1 MVQTP
6 GSESTARPAAVAGPA
21 ENGTPKQ
28 CVALAHNSE
37 TQRRAGAI
45 QGWPSRR
52 VARVASRGSATR
64 HPHITSAERTRL
76 GSRASERGRETRCSG
91 AALQFNGDCDGLPQ
105 PAIPPSSGPGNL
117 QLPGLCPTRGG
128 RRVGRLDGHGSVA
141 RTKLP
146 VLWPVPIVTRR
157 DQARGNTS
165 SDGARL
171 RPVRARPSPLP
182 RPRAEP
188 RRPAGLGPV

>member
-1 MVQTP
+1 MVQTARIRVDRAAG
-6 GSESTARPAAVAGPA
+6 GS
-21 ENGTPKQ
+21 
-28 CVALAHNSE
+28 
-37 TQRRAGAI
+37 
-45 QGWPSRR
+45 GWPCRER
-52 VARVASRGSATR
+52 NAKAGRDLGPQQRDPTPCRG

-91 AALQFNGDCDGLPQ
+91 AALQFNGDCDGWPQ